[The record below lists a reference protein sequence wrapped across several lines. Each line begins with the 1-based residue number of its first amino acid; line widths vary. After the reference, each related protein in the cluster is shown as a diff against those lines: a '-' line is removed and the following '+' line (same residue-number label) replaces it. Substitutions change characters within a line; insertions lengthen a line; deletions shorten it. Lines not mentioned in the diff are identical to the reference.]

1 MVRIP
6 PYFFPAL
13 LAAALV
19 LHPAGTFAAG
29 DNALASPGGGAATAG
44 ADGANIHR
52 NPHRELACDECHDK
66 VPRKGVTPAPDVL
79 AGLKKPP
86 VDLCRGCHS
95 AAESSHHP
103 VVKGTDRRL
112 PKDLPLSAS
121 GEVIC
126 STCHDVHQEKP
137 ASYLLR
143 GYDTG
148 RYSVRMDMCL
158 DCHGENFSAINPH
171 NVGAESRKCH
181 TCHLGQQ
188 PAVSDAGG
196 KAGLQEN
203 LERICD
209 FCHNVREKAHPGN
222 VDTLQRLP
230 EGLPRGKKGEA
241 ICGTC
246 HDPHGTAETI
256 HFLRKRYAEAIERG
270 RYSNPHGKSDYT
282 SCQGCHLGIAVKKE
296 EMRKNLRYAGDD
308 MRICHSCHGAMDAC
322 HPVLVH
328 LPEGMRPG
336 KDMPLT
342 LDGKI
347 KCLTCHDPM
356 PEAGSGV
363 TVRRRVKGEPGNAI
377 CFRCHDKADLGGRN
391 PHAAM
396 SNRESCRF
404 CHDTM
409 TDPTN
414 EEAGRVSF
422 ISNTRLICL
431 RCHAQDNHPQGVN
444 HMVASKREI
453 PEPFRLDP
461 RGRVTCTTCH
471 NPHIDMR
478 GEEGRKGRFVVEG
491 EGSALC
497 SRCHRR

>member
-1 MVRIP
+1 MRRTSL
-6 PYFFPAL
+6 YKLSAL
-13 LAAALV
+13 FAAALFLAPASAPGSDDV
-19 LHPAGTFAAG
+19 L
-29 DNALASPGGGAATAG
+29 SPSGKEAPSGSLEGQG
-44 ADGANIHR
+44 NRR
-52 NPHRELACDECHDK
+52 NPHRDLGCAECHVK
-66 VPRKGVTPAPDVL
+66 VPRKGETPTKEVL
-79 AGLKKPP
+79 AGLKLPP
-86 VDLCRGCHS
+86 VDLCRGCHG
-95 AAESSHHP
+95 AAEYSHHP
-103 VVKGTDRRL
+103 VAKATDRVL

-126 STCHDVHQEKP
+126 STCHDVHQERP

-148 RYSVRMDMCL
+148 RYFVRMDMCL

-171 NVGAESRKCH
+171 NALAESAKCG
-181 TCHLGQQ
+181 TCHLGK
-188 PAVSDAGG
+188 PGVSEAGG
-196 KAGLQEN
+196 AVRLQEN

-222 VDTLQRLP
+222 VDPLQRLP
-230 EGLPRGKKGEA
+230 EGLPRGKKGEP

-246 HDPHGTAETI
+246 HDPHGTADTI
-256 HFLRKRYAEAIERG
+256 HFLRERYAGAIERG
-270 RYSNPHGKSDYT
+270 RYNNPHGKSDYN
-282 SCQGCHLGIAVKKE
+282 SCQGCHLGVSSRKE

-328 LPEGMRPG
+328 LTEGMNPG
-336 KDMPLT
+336 KGLPLT
-342 LDGKI
+342 SDGKI

-356 PEAGSGV
+356 PETGSGV
-363 TVRRRVKGEPGNAI
+363 TVRRKEKSEAVNAI
-377 CFRCHDKADLGGRN
+377 CYRCHDKADLAGRN
-391 PHAAM
+391 PHSAM
-396 SNRESCRF
+396 SNRENCRF

-409 TDPTN
+409 TDPSN

-453 PEPFRLDP
+453 PEPFKLDG

-471 NPHIDMR
+471 NPHIDIR
-478 GEEGRKGRFVVEG
+478 GEEGRNRRFVVEG
-491 EGSALC
+491 SGSDICA
-497 SRCHRR
+497 RCHRR